1 MFLTFR
7 KTLQEGVNK
16 HEVDA
21 ILIPG
26 DLFHSRDLRP
36 SILESAEKAFGV
48 VPDDIPVL
56 VSPGNHD
63 QNLNRRAMT
72 WLEYLHQ
79 RDVITSS
86 NRTSK
91 ALVAANGPSKT
102 SSLPWHLQRKMWG
115 LGSTERFP
123 DTSISMSRPL
133 MLLSGCSDWSIG
145 AGTSIRALDQ
155 ARTAIEAVNNRAGE
169 PAHTVLMAHLG
180 VVDEVP
186 DLGASVR
193 YTTLQQF
200 EGLVDYLAL
209 GHIHKPYEGPADEP
223 WFFNPGSLEAHDTQE
238 ARWNLG
244 YYVTDIERDSIEP
257 HHHTQQATTVLLV
270 RLGCGRL

>member
-1 MFLTFR
+1 
-7 KTLQEGVNK
+7 
-16 HEVDA
+16 
-21 ILIPG
+21 
-26 DLFHSRDLRP
+26 
-36 SILESAEKAFGV
+36 
-48 VPDDIPVL
+48 
-56 VSPGNHD
+56 
-63 QNLNRRAMT
+63 MT

-79 RDVITSS
+79 RDVITLLQPDFEGVSGGERPVEDLFPS
-86 NRTSK
+86 LAS
-91 ALVAANGPSKT
+91 AEENG
-102 SSLPWHLQRKMWG
+102 G

-123 DTSISMSRPL
+123 DTSIRCPGL
-133 MLLSGCSDWSIG
+133 DAPVRVFGLEYRGGYID
-145 AGTSIRALDQ
+145 TALDQ
-155 ARTAIEAVNNRAGE
+155 ARTAIEAVNNQAGE

-244 YYVTDIERDSIEP
+244 YYVTDIEAGQYRATPP
-257 HHHTQQATTVLLV
+257 H
-270 RLGCGRL
+270 